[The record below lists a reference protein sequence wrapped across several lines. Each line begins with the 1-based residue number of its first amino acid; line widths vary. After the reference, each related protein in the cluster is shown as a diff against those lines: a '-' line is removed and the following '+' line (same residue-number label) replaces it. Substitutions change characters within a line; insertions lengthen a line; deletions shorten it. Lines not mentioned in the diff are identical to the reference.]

1 MNVAHTFTVA
11 APAEYVWTLFT
22 DVVRWPEWT
31 PSVVRV
37 EIVGTDRTDRTDRAV
52 EREPQLAVG
61 TEVRINQPGMPELT
75 WVVTELTAGRSWTWV
90 SRSPGVTTTATHE
103 LDTIDSAACR
113 VRQVI
118 THRGP
123 LAWPVGLLSRSKTRR
138 FLDQEATGLRRR
150 AETAWNAD
158 AAAT

>member
-11 APAEYVWTLFT
+11 APAESVWTLFT

-37 EIVGTDRTDRTDRAV
+37 EIVGADRAV
-52 EREPQLAVG
+52 QRRPQLAVG

-75 WVVTELTAGRSWTWV
+75 WVVTELTAGRSWTWE

-103 LDTIDSAACR
+103 IETIDSAACR

-118 THRGP
+118 AHRGP
-123 LAWPVGLLSRSKTRR
+123 LAWPIGLLSRSKTRR
-138 FLDQEATGLRRR
+138 FLDQEATGLRQR